1 MLLAET
7 MKNKSEDAM
16 VETYQNFMKRLNDA
30 GIFPKK
36 HILDNKIFKGY
47 KETIDENGM
56 TWELVPVG
64 MHRQNVAEKTAQ
76 TFKGHF
82 KYILCGVAEDFPM
95 NLWDRLIPQ
104 AELICNILHQ
114 SNVAPKVSAQV
125 YAFGPQDFNRM
136 PLARMGCAVQIH

>member
-1 MLLAET
+1 
-7 MKNKSEDAM
+7 M
-16 VETYQNFMKRLNDA
+16 VETYQKFIKRLNDA

-64 MHRQNVAEKTAQ
+64 MHRRNVAEKTTQ
-76 TFKGHF
+76 NFKEHF
-82 KYILCGVAEDFPM
+82 KSILCGVTEGFSM

-104 AELICNILHQ
+104 AELACNILQ
-114 SNVAPKVSAQV
+114 Q
-125 YAFGPQDFNRM
+125 
-136 PLARMGCAVQIH
+136 